1 MSTVHI
7 MLGSPDHERTL
18 PPKNHL
24 DYYIGVDRG
33 ALILVENGY
42 RPDLALGDFDSIT
55 EAEKQEITQKA
66 KKCITFE
73 PEKDD
78 TDAELS
84 LVYAKQLFESEQII
98 FYGWSGGRLDHLIS
112 ILMIAA
118 QPRFRDIVPKLVF
131 VNQTNTVKF
140 YLPGKYRLYKEK
152 DKTYCSFIGL
162 TAVSGLTIDA
172 GYKYTL
178 NHADYRYPVALIS
191 NEFIETQGEFSFETG
206 LVAFIQSKD

>member
-7 MLGSPDHERTL
+7 MLGSPDHRRTL
-18 PPKNHL
+18 PPVNQL
-24 DYYIGVDRG
+24 DHYIGVDRG

-42 RPDLALGDFDSIT
+42 KPDLALGDFDSIT
-55 EAEKQEITQKA
+55 ETEKEEITKKS
-66 KKCITFE
+66 KKCMTFE
-73 PEKDD
+73 PEKND

-84 LVYAKQLFESEQII
+84 LVYAMQLFESKQIV

-118 QPRFRDIVPKLVF
+118 QPRFRDVVPKLVF
-131 VNQTNTVKF
+131 INQTNTVKF
-140 YLPGKYRLYKEK
+140 YLPGQYRLYKEN
-152 DKTYCSFIGL
+152 DKTYCSFIGM
-162 TAVSGLTIDA
+162 TTVSGLTLNA

-178 NHADYRYPVALIS
+178 DHADYDYPIALIS
-191 NEFIETQGEFSFETG
+191 NEFTETQGEFSFEKG